1 MDSDRVS
8 SGRWALRGLAA
19 WLVVLLVMACGG
31 GVGTGG
37 TGAFASGPITGFG
50 SIIVEGVHFDESA
63 ARIEGDDD
71 AGRDRSELRL
81 GTMVEVQ
88 SGEIRDGVATA
99 SQVRIVSALIGS
111 VDSVAAD
118 ALVVNGQTV
127 RVNAGTV
134 FDDRFAGGIAAI
146 TVGRVVEVYG
156 FVSPAP
162 AEIVATRIE
171 PKDGATAFKFRGVV
185 AALNT
190 QARTFDI
197 GNQHFIYAASVSGAS
212 DLRDGAF
219 LRVMVGVQR
228 DAQGRWIVSALGTT
242 GPEGGDRDQAKARGV
257 ITSFTS
263 NANFAVG
270 GFTVDASAAQIEG
283 GPLAAGLQ
291 VEVEGR
297 LQAGVLIASSVDVEN
312 SDQPDELELRGTIA
326 TIDTA
331 AKVFT
336 ISGRSERVSYARNDI
351 VYDKGTAADLASGR
365 RVRAFGQLSADG
377 TVVDATLIRFD
388 D

>member
-1 MDSDRVS
+1 MRSDRVS
-8 SGRWALRGLAA
+8 SGRCALRRLAA
-19 WLVVLLVMACGG
+19 GLVALLVIGCGG

-50 SIIVEGVHFDESA
+50 SIIVDDIHFDESA
-63 ARIEGDDD
+63 ARIEGDDG
-71 AGRDRSELRL
+71 AGRGRSELRL

-88 SGEIRDGVATA
+88 SNEIRDGAATA
-99 SQVRIVSALIGS
+99 SQVRLVSALIGS
-111 VDSVAAD
+111 VESVAAN

-156 FVSPAP
+156 FVSSAP

-185 AALNT
+185 AALTT
-190 QARTFDI
+190 QTRTFDI
-197 GNQHFIYAASVSGAS
+197 DTQHFSYAGSVSGA
-212 DLRDGAF
+212 DELRNGAF
-219 LRVMVGVQR
+219 VRVEVGVQR
-228 DAQGRWIVSALGTT
+228 DVQGRWVVSAVGNT
-242 GPEGGDRDQAKARGV
+242 GPGGGDRDQAKARGV
-257 ITSFTS
+257 ITAFAS
-263 NANFAVG
+263 NASFQVG
-270 GFTVDASAAQIEG
+270 GFSVDASAAQIEG
-283 GPLAAGLQ
+283 GPLAAGLR

-297 LQAGVLIASSVDVEN
+297 LQAGVLIANRVNVEDN
-312 SDQPDELELRGTIA
+312 NHHDELELRGEIA
-326 TIDTA
+326 SLDSS

-351 VYDKGTAADLASGR
+351 EYDKGAEAELAVGR
-365 RVRAFGQLSADG
+365 RVRADGQLSADG
-377 TVVDATLIRFD
+377 TLVEATRIRFD